1 MRGDL
6 SGKLATF
13 WLESKTLFVKSAEE
27 FFAKSSVR
35 RHLSIWQRPERL
47 FSSLLFWGEK
57 RYLKSKISLRPPRKL
72 TYAHFECRWWGR
84 LACITFQSHEQRD
97 TGSPPKTLFKQQ
109 YGNFLQ
115 IHQPALYP
123 LRKLRVQLSCKNGNF
138 TQCKLQ
144 REKKFNTTF
153 RRRVLPFLICAV
165 GPPSDAENSHLK
177 IPHASRI
184 ALFGNA

>member
-97 TGSPPKTLFKQQ
+97 TGSPPKTLYYSSNNMAIFFKSISRPCIR
-109 YGNFLQ
+109 YVSCESNYLVKTAISRNANCKERKNSTRHFGA
-115 IHQPALYP
+115 ALYP
-123 LRKLRVQLSCKNGNF
+123 F
-138 TQCKLQ
+138 
-144 REKKFNTTF
+144 
-153 RRRVLPFLICAV
+153 
-165 GPPSDAENSHLK
+165 
-177 IPHASRI
+177 
-184 ALFGNA
+184 